1 MRSYCV
7 KYTLGGQK
15 IIDIR
20 LQFAWKKYIES
31 ILSVYGKID
40 KGILFITYAG
50 LTNAYE
56 DGTISSLAEQYG
68 IENAVLN

>member
-1 MRSYCV
+1 MFLR
-7 KYTLGGQK
+7 
-15 IIDIR
+15 DITEKANE
-20 LQFAWKKYIES
+20 F
-31 ILSVYGKID
+31 
-40 KGILFITYAG
+40 

>member
-1 MRSYCV
+1 MD
-7 KYTLGGQK
+7 YT
-15 IIDIR
+15 R
-20 LQFAWKKYIES
+20 EFAWKKYIES

>member
-40 KGILFITYAG
+40 KGVLFITYAG
-50 LTNAYE
+50 LTNDE
-56 DGTISSLAEQYG
+56 LEKIKDQVKSKGNVSSKVA
-68 IENAVLN
+68 

>member
-1 MRSYCV
+1 MD
-7 KYTLGGQK
+7 YT
-15 IIDIR
+15 R
-20 LQFAWKKYIES
+20 EFAWKKYIES

-40 KGILFITYAG
+40 KGFLFITYAG